1 MSRTTIDSVARR
13 QSRRSAGIVKKRAGL
28 QFSMAVSYVVI
39 TVIIVLFLEI
49 LSGIAITMMLTNSSF
64 VDSDTVREAKQK
76 AQVYALE
83 AATQA
88 SGAGLPADLTFQPG
102 QRFSIAV
109 PIAGSKTDDLP
120 YITQNVA
127 APQQFA
133 LLITPDAHILTSSY
147 PARYSPGT
155 SAAQVLSRQMSLIQA
170 ALSGSPTS
178 GTVTTEQGRFIGA
191 ASPIW
196 SKEKRVLG
204 VVYVQIPL
212 DKPGRYILLHFVGE
226 WLASGLLLPILL
238 APLGAIFGIITTR
251 KLVRRIHR
259 LVAATT
265 FMTDGD
271 YSQRIPVS
279 RRDEIGQLEHQF
291 NIMAQRLDASIA
303 AQKNLTEQNTR
314 LEERTRIARDLHD
327 SIKQQVFALS
337 MQLGAALSFFEQ
349 KPATARQHL
358 TEADNLAYEVRQ
370 ELTSLIQ
377 EFRPLVSREK
387 DFPQVLREYTTT
399 WSRQNNIAVD
409 LDIAED
415 CTHLP
420 LQLTNALV
428 CIVREALS
436 NVARHSQASQL
447 TLSLTEEHGL
457 IKLTIGDNGRGFDVA
472 QAKGTGV
479 GLQSMQERLAELG
492 GTMRIQSA
500 AGAGTQIL
508 AQCPVEDH

>member
-1 MSRTTIDSVARR
+1 
-13 QSRRSAGIVKKRAGL
+13 
-28 QFSMAVSYVVI
+28 MAVSYVVV
-39 TVIIVLFLEI
+39 TVMIVLFLEI
-49 LSGIAITMMLTNSSF
+49 LSGIALTMMLTNSSF
-64 VDSDTVREAKQK
+64 VDSDTVRDAQQK

-109 PIAGSKTDDLP
+109 PVAGSKTDDLP

-127 APQQFA
+127 GPHQAA
-133 LLITPDAHILTSSY
+133 LLITLDMHILTSSY
-147 PARYSPGT
+147 PVRYPPGT
-155 SAAQVLSRQMSLIQA
+155 PAAQILSRQMSLIQT
-170 ALSGSPTS
+170 ALGGSPIS

-196 SKEKRVLG
+196 SKEKHVLG
-204 VVYVQIPL
+204 IAYVQIPL
-212 DKPGRYILLHFVGE
+212 DKPGGYILLHFVGE

-238 APLGAIFGIITTR
+238 APLGAIFGIVTTR

-259 LVAATT
+259 LVAATA
-265 FMTDGD
+265 FMADGD
-271 YSQRIPVS
+271 YNQRIPVS
-279 RRDEIGQLEHQF
+279 RHDEVGQLEHQF
-291 NIMAQRLDASIA
+291 NTMAQRLDASIA

-314 LEERTRIARDLHD
+314 LEERARIARDLHD

-337 MQLGAALSFFEQ
+337 MQLGAARSLFAQ

-358 TEADNLAYEVRQ
+358 AEADNLAYEVRQ

-377 EFRPLVSREK
+377 EFRPLVFREK

-428 CIVREALS
+428 RIVQEALS
-436 NVARHSQASQL
+436 NVARHSQANQL
-447 TLSLTEEHGL
+447 TLSLAEEHGL
-457 IKLTIGDNGRGFDVA
+457 VKLAIGDNGRGFDVT
-472 QAKGTGV
+472 QAKDTGV

-492 GTMRIQSA
+492 GTMRIQSV